1 MEDTILQTKCDA
13 FAVRIYQLDKYLQ
26 TCKEFSIASQI
37 LRSGTSIGA
46 NIAETPNAESTDD
59 FIHKIAIARK
69 EANETQYWLRLLHN
83 VQLIDDSL
91 FNSMKADCTELQRIM
106 AATIK
111 SLIAKK
117 QTDSSADNN

>member
-13 FAVRIYQLDKYLQ
+13 FAVKIYHLDKYLQ
-26 TCKEFSIASQI
+26 SKKEFSIASQI

-91 FNSMKADCTELQRIM
+91 FNSMRADCTELQRIM

-117 QTDSSADNN
+117 QTVSSADNN

>member
-1 MEDTILQTKCDA
+1 MEDTILQSKCDS

-26 TCKEFSIASQI
+26 SRKEFSIANQI
-37 LRSGTSIGA
+37 LRAGTSIGA
-46 NIAETPNAESTDD
+46 NIAETPNSESTDD

-83 VQLIDDSL
+83 VQLIDDSY
-91 FNSMKADCTELQRIM
+91 FNSIKAECTELQRIM
-106 AATIK
+106 AATTK

-117 QTDSSADNN
+117 RLASSADNN